1 MAISLL
7 ALFDNIAMV
16 LADVAVLSNVA
27 AKKPR
32 GDWVTT

>member
-7 ALFDNIAMV
+7 ALLVDIATV
-16 LADVAVLSNVA
+16 LADVAVLSKVA